1 MRLMKLSKS
10 LLLSAMLLCS
20 FQAFSEDNA
29 YKNDYCLE
37 HIGDFLKNNPYA
49 KSVNRK
55 TTQKEIDHTINTYNF
70 FKNKKNVN
78 ELFSGQQ
85 RNIKAVHNINDE
97 FTMLSL
103 LVQYDLSDSSESSFL
118 KLMRLS
124 IYRNTLH
131 LLKKKK
137 KTNNPILNMLEEN
150 NIAFITLS
158 LPQTSFM
165 LIDNELSFS
174 DFNDNSNNEKKFIQL
189 ITEDYQQLNKNQS
202 DSSSTNET
210 KDEIHLYTASYI
222 QEIYDKNEVKGDLKF
237 KGKQFYVTGAIASI
251 DSSLNDQPAVHF
263 ATDTGNQFQSPT
275 AFFKDYENK
284 LEQIADLSKG
294 QEIKLLCTGNGEMVG
309 SPMLSDCEF
318 AKSELD
324 LYVDQIIKNNGDS
337 VELKG
342 GYDIDNLYL
351 SVKTLSSVLPDDS
364 ACFNNEYDQCKTE
377 LLALPDYKI
386 RAAANRYHLS
396 RDKIHEAIR
405 KDIDDINQQM
415 IKKYNNSKEIN
426 QIIEFKE
433 KCYVPII
440 MNLF

>member
-1 MRLMKLSKS
+1 
-10 LLLSAMLLCS
+10 MLLCTCYVYS
-20 FQAFSEDNA
+20 DSLMAQNSPEVN
-29 YKNDYCLE
+29 NDYCL
-37 HIGDFLKNNPYA
+37 KNNNLYVKNNKQLKTGTDDVLNSLVYLYKQNTHEDFVKEHDSILDIIYQLENGKSPKATVFISDLIFSLNRYIEA
-49 KSVNRK
+49 KHNNSKV
-55 TTQKEIDHTINTYNF
+55 T
-70 FKNKKNVN
+70 KK
-78 ELFSGQQ
+78 
-85 RNIKAVHNINDE
+85 
-97 FTMLSL
+97 LSNLLKSDKLYL
-103 LVQYDLSDSSESSFL
+103 LVI
-118 KLMRLS
+118 R
-124 IYRNTLH
+124 I
-131 LLKKKK
+131 
-137 KTNNPILNMLEEN
+137 
-150 NIAFITLS
+150 
-158 LPQTSFM
+158 PQV
-165 LIDNELSFS
+165 SFS
-174 DFNDNSNNEKKFIQL
+174 SKNETSVDQIDFNDNYNNEFKLLKL
-189 ITEDYQQLNKNQS
+189 IVTNDQS
-202 DSSSTNET
+202 DLNSFFKFNITQNKEKS
-210 KDEIHLYTASYI
+210 YTASNI

-324 LYVDQIIKNNGDS
+324 LYVDQIIKDNGDA

-342 GYDIDNLYL
+342 GYDINNLYL
-351 SVKTLSSVLPDDS
+351 SVKTLSSILSDDS

-377 LLALPDYKI
+377 LLELPDYKI

-396 RDKIHEAIR
+396 RDKIHAAMR
-405 KDIDDINQQM
+405 KEIDEVNQEM
-415 IKKYNNSKEIN
+415 IKTFNNSKEIN
-426 QIIEFKE
+426 QVIEFKE

>member
-1 MRLMKLSKS
+1 MIKLIF
-10 LLLSAMLLCS
+10 LMLLCTCYVYS
-20 FQAFSEDNA
+20 DSLMAQNSPEVN
-29 YKNDYCLE
+29 NDYCL
-37 HIGDFLKNNPYA
+37 KNNNLYVKNNKQLKTGTDDVLNSLVYLYKQNTHEDFVKEHDSILDIIYQLENGKSPKATVFISDLIFSLNRYIEA
-49 KSVNRK
+49 KHNNSKV
-55 TTQKEIDHTINTYNF
+55 T
-70 FKNKKNVN
+70 KK
-78 ELFSGQQ
+78 
-85 RNIKAVHNINDE
+85 
-97 FTMLSL
+97 LSNLLKSDKLYL
-103 LVQYDLSDSSESSFL
+103 LVI
-118 KLMRLS
+118 R
-124 IYRNTLH
+124 I
-131 LLKKKK
+131 
-137 KTNNPILNMLEEN
+137 
-150 NIAFITLS
+150 
-158 LPQTSFM
+158 PQV
-165 LIDNELSFS
+165 SFS
-174 DFNDNSNNEKKFIQL
+174 SKNETSVDQIDFNDNYNNEFKLLKL
-189 ITEDYQQLNKNQS
+189 IVTNDQS
-202 DSSSTNET
+202 DLNSFFKFNITQNKEKS
-210 KDEIHLYTASYI
+210 YTASNI

-324 LYVDQIIKNNGDS
+324 LYVDQIIKDNGDA

-342 GYDIDNLYL
+342 GYDINNLYL
-351 SVKTLSSVLPDDS
+351 SVKTLSSILSDDS

-377 LLALPDYKI
+377 LLELPDYKI

-396 RDKIHEAIR
+396 RDKIHEVIR
-405 KDIDDINQQM
+405 KDIDDINQEM

-426 QIIEFKE
+426 QVIEFKE

>member
-1 MRLMKLSKS
+1 MLFSIPSFAIENEADTRSYCKMNAQAFFDNQYKLKVVKGKPDNKSFEKISELLGNIWSYDETIAILNKKIKSKDNRERLYEFQDFV
-10 LLLSAMLLCS
+10 LLLHYLLR
-20 FQAFSEDNA
+20 SEHDKFDVNQSLIQSSLYRTISNA
-29 YKNDYCLE
+29 V
-37 HIGDFLKNNPYA
+37 KNNKTKKRTEFESDYLSYSLIRQIIELPQIA
-49 KSVNRK
+49 FMLIHDDSGLTEFNDNRSN
-55 TTQKEIDHTINTYNF
+55 EIN
-70 FKNKKNVN
+70 
-78 ELFSGQQ
+78 
-85 RNIKAVHNINDE
+85 
-97 FTMLSL
+97 
-103 LVQYDLSDSSESSFL
+103 FL
-118 KLMRLS
+118 KLA
-124 IYRNTLH
+124 
-131 LLKKKK
+131 LKERK
-137 KTNNPILNMLEEN
+137 
-150 NIAFITLS
+150 
-158 LPQTSFM
+158 
-165 LIDNELSFS
+165 
-174 DFNDNSNNEKKFIQL
+174 DNSDLGVYIKDNSELDVKK
-189 ITEDYQQLNKNQS
+189 
-202 DSSSTNET
+202 
-210 KDEIHLYTASYI
+210 YTASYI

-377 LLALPDYKI
+377 LLALPDYKV

-396 RDKIHEAIR
+396 RDKIHAAMR
-405 KDIDDINQQM
+405 KEIDEVNQEM

-426 QIIEFKE
+426 QVIEFKE

>member
-1 MRLMKLSKS
+1 MIKLIF
-10 LLLSAMLLCS
+10 LMLLCTCYVYS
-20 FQAFSEDNA
+20 DSLMAQNSPEVN
-29 YKNDYCLE
+29 NDYCL
-37 HIGDFLKNNPYA
+37 KNNNLYVKNNKQLKTGTDDVLNSLVYLYKQNTHEDFVKEHDSILDIIYQLENGKSPKATVFISDLIFSLNRYIEA
-49 KSVNRK
+49 KHNNSKV
-55 TTQKEIDHTINTYNF
+55 T
-70 FKNKKNVN
+70 KK
-78 ELFSGQQ
+78 
-85 RNIKAVHNINDE
+85 
-97 FTMLSL
+97 LSNLLKSDKLYL
-103 LVQYDLSDSSESSFL
+103 LVI
-118 KLMRLS
+118 R
-124 IYRNTLH
+124 I
-131 LLKKKK
+131 
-137 KTNNPILNMLEEN
+137 
-150 NIAFITLS
+150 
-158 LPQTSFM
+158 PQV
-165 LIDNELSFS
+165 SFS
-174 DFNDNSNNEKKFIQL
+174 SKNETSVDQIDFNDNYNNEFKLLKL
-189 ITEDYQQLNKNQS
+189 IVTNDQS
-202 DSSSTNET
+202 DLNSFFKFNITQNKEKS
-210 KDEIHLYTASYI
+210 YTASNI

-364 ACFNNEYDQCKTE
+364 ACFNDDLDGCKNE
-377 LLALPDYKI
+377 LFNIPNYKI
-386 RAAANRYHLS
+386 RAAANRYLLS
-396 RDKIHEAIR
+396 RDKIHAAMRTE
-405 KDIDDINQQM
+405 IDTVNQEM

-426 QIIEFKE
+426 QVIEFKE

>member
-1 MRLMKLSKS
+1 
-10 LLLSAMLLCS
+10 MLLCTCYVYS
-20 FQAFSEDNA
+20 DSLMAQNSPEVN
-29 YKNDYCLE
+29 NDYCL
-37 HIGDFLKNNPYA
+37 KNNNLYVKNNKQLKTGTDDVLNSLVYLYKQNTHEDFVKEHDSILDIIYQLENGKSPKATVFISDLIFSLNRYIEA
-49 KSVNRK
+49 KHNNSKV
-55 TTQKEIDHTINTYNF
+55 T
-70 FKNKKNVN
+70 KK
-78 ELFSGQQ
+78 
-85 RNIKAVHNINDE
+85 
-97 FTMLSL
+97 LSNLLKSDKLYL
-103 LVQYDLSDSSESSFL
+103 LVI
-118 KLMRLS
+118 R
-124 IYRNTLH
+124 I
-131 LLKKKK
+131 
-137 KTNNPILNMLEEN
+137 
-150 NIAFITLS
+150 
-158 LPQTSFM
+158 PQV
-165 LIDNELSFS
+165 SFS
-174 DFNDNSNNEKKFIQL
+174 SKNETSVDQIDFNDNYNNEFKLLKL
-189 ITEDYQQLNKNQS
+189 IVTNDQS
-202 DSSSTNET
+202 DLNSFFKFNITQNKEKS
-210 KDEIHLYTASYI
+210 YTASNI

-324 LYVDQIIKNNGDS
+324 LYVDQIIKDNGDA

-342 GYDIDNLYL
+342 GYDINNLYL
-351 SVKTLSSVLPDDS
+351 SVKTLSSILSDDS

-377 LLALPDYKI
+377 LLELPDYKI

-396 RDKIHEAIR
+396 RDKIHEVIR
-405 KDIDDINQQM
+405 KDIDDINQEM

-426 QIIEFKE
+426 QVIEFKE

>member
-1 MRLMKLSKS
+1 
-10 LLLSAMLLCS
+10 MLLCTCYVYS
-20 FQAFSEDNA
+20 DSLMAQNSPEVN
-29 YKNDYCLE
+29 NDYCL
-37 HIGDFLKNNPYA
+37 KNNNLYVKNNKQLKTGTDDVLKSLVYLYNKNSPDDFIMEHDSALDVIYQLENSKSPKA
-49 KSVNRK
+49 TAFISDLIFSLNRYIEAKYNNSKVTKNLSKLLKTDKLYLLVIRIPQVSFLSKNEKSVD
-55 TTQKEIDHTINTYNF
+55 Q
-70 FKNKKNVN
+70 
-78 ELFSGQQ
+78 
-85 RNIKAVHNINDE
+85 
-97 FTMLSL
+97 
-103 LVQYDLSDSSESSFL
+103 
-118 KLMRLS
+118 
-124 IYRNTLH
+124 
-131 LLKKKK
+131 
-137 KTNNPILNMLEEN
+137 EN
-150 NIAFITLS
+150 
-158 LPQTSFM
+158 
-165 LIDNELSFS
+165 
-174 DFNDNSNNEKKFIQL
+174 FNDNDNNELKLLKL
-189 ITEDYQQLNKNQS
+189 IVTNDQS
-202 DSSSTNET
+202 DLNSFFKFNITQNKEKS
-210 KDEIHLYTASYI
+210 YTASNI

-364 ACFNNEYDQCKTE
+364 ACFNDDLDGCKNE
-377 LLALPDYKI
+377 LFNIPNYKI
-386 RAAANRYHLS
+386 RAAANRYLLS
-396 RDKIHEAIR
+396 RDKIHAAMRTE
-405 KDIDDINQQM
+405 IDTVNQEM

-426 QIIEFKE
+426 QVIEFKE

>member
-1 MRLMKLSKS
+1 MFKIALLVLSVMGVLNS
-10 LLLSAMLLCS
+10 SVSIA
-20 FQAFSEDNA
+20 QGVIDNN
-29 YKNDYCLE
+29 KDYCL
-37 HIGDFLKNNPYA
+37 KNNALYVENNKQLETKNDDALKSLVYLYKKNSPDDFIMEHDSILDVIYQLENSKSPKA
-49 KSVNRK
+49 TAFISDLIFSLNRYIEAKYNNSKVTKELSDLLKSDKLYLLVIRIPQVSFSSKNEKSVY
-55 TTQKEIDHTINTYNF
+55 Q
-70 FKNKKNVN
+70 
-78 ELFSGQQ
+78 
-85 RNIKAVHNINDE
+85 
-97 FTMLSL
+97 
-103 LVQYDLSDSSESSFL
+103 
-118 KLMRLS
+118 
-124 IYRNTLH
+124 
-131 LLKKKK
+131 
-137 KTNNPILNMLEEN
+137 EN
-150 NIAFITLS
+150 
-158 LPQTSFM
+158 
-165 LIDNELSFS
+165 
-174 DFNDNSNNEKKFIQL
+174 FNDNYNNELKLLKL
-189 ITEDYQQLNKNQS
+189 IVANDQS
-202 DSSSTNET
+202 DLNSFFKFNITKNTET
-210 KDEIHLYTASYI
+210 SYTASYL
-222 QEIYDKNEVKGDLKF
+222 QETYDKNEVKGDLKF

-377 LLALPDYKI
+377 LLELPDYKI

-396 RDKIHEAIR
+396 RDKIHDAMR
-405 KDIDDINQQM
+405 KEIDEVNQEM

-426 QIIEFKE
+426 QVIEFKE

>member
-1 MRLMKLSKS
+1 
-10 LLLSAMLLCS
+10 MLLCTCYVYS
-20 FQAFSEDNA
+20 DSLMAQNSPEVN
-29 YKNDYCLE
+29 NDYCL
-37 HIGDFLKNNPYA
+37 KNNNLYVKNNKQLKTGTDDVLNSLVYLYKQNTHEDFVKEHDSILDIIYQLENGKSPKATVFISDLIFSLNRYIEA
-49 KSVNRK
+49 KHNNSKV
-55 TTQKEIDHTINTYNF
+55 T
-70 FKNKKNVN
+70 KK
-78 ELFSGQQ
+78 
-85 RNIKAVHNINDE
+85 
-97 FTMLSL
+97 LSNLLKSDKLYL
-103 LVQYDLSDSSESSFL
+103 LVI
-118 KLMRLS
+118 R
-124 IYRNTLH
+124 I
-131 LLKKKK
+131 
-137 KTNNPILNMLEEN
+137 
-150 NIAFITLS
+150 
-158 LPQTSFM
+158 PQV
-165 LIDNELSFS
+165 SFS
-174 DFNDNSNNEKKFIQL
+174 SKNETSVDQIDFNDNYNNEFKLLKL
-189 ITEDYQQLNKNQS
+189 IVTNDQS
-202 DSSSTNET
+202 DLNSFFKFNITQNKEKS
-210 KDEIHLYTASYI
+210 YTASNI

-377 LLALPDYKI
+377 LLELPDYKI

-396 RDKIHEAIR
+396 RDKIHAAMR
-405 KDIDDINQQM
+405 KEIDEVNQEM

-426 QIIEFKE
+426 QVIEFKE

>member
-1 MRLMKLSKS
+1 MFKIALLVLSVMGVLNS
-10 LLLSAMLLCS
+10 SVSIA
-20 FQAFSEDNA
+20 QGVIDNN
-29 YKNDYCLE
+29 KDYCL
-37 HIGDFLKNNPYA
+37 KNNALYVENNKQLETKNDDALKSLVYLYKKNSPDDFIMEHDSILDVIYQLENSKSPKA
-49 KSVNRK
+49 TAFISDLIFSLNRYIEAKYNNSKVTKELSDLLKSDKLYLLVIRIPQVSFSSKNEKSVY
-55 TTQKEIDHTINTYNF
+55 Q
-70 FKNKKNVN
+70 
-78 ELFSGQQ
+78 
-85 RNIKAVHNINDE
+85 
-97 FTMLSL
+97 
-103 LVQYDLSDSSESSFL
+103 
-118 KLMRLS
+118 
-124 IYRNTLH
+124 
-131 LLKKKK
+131 
-137 KTNNPILNMLEEN
+137 EN
-150 NIAFITLS
+150 
-158 LPQTSFM
+158 
-165 LIDNELSFS
+165 
-174 DFNDNSNNEKKFIQL
+174 FNDNYNNELKLLKL
-189 ITEDYQQLNKNQS
+189 IVANDQS
-202 DSSSTNET
+202 DLNSFFKFNITKNTET
-210 KDEIHLYTASYI
+210 SYTASYL
-222 QEIYDKNEVKGDLKF
+222 QETYDKNEVKGDLKF

-396 RDKIHEAIR
+396 RDKIHDAMR
-405 KDIDDINQQM
+405 KEIDEVNQEM

-426 QIIEFKE
+426 QVIEFKE

>member
-1 MRLMKLSKS
+1 MFFVIPYYLLKSDKL
-10 LLLSAMLLCS
+10 
-20 FQAFSEDNA
+20 
-29 YKNDYCLE
+29 Y
-37 HIGDFLKNNPYA
+37 
-49 KSVNRK
+49 
-55 TTQKEIDHTINTYNF
+55 
-70 FKNKKNVN
+70 
-78 ELFSGQQ
+78 
-85 RNIKAVHNINDE
+85 
-97 FTMLSL
+97 L
-103 LVQYDLSDSSESSFL
+103 LVI
-118 KLMRLS
+118 R
-124 IYRNTLH
+124 I
-131 LLKKKK
+131 
-137 KTNNPILNMLEEN
+137 
-150 NIAFITLS
+150 
-158 LPQTSFM
+158 PQV
-165 LIDNELSFS
+165 SFS
-174 DFNDNSNNEKKFIQL
+174 SKNETSVDQIDFNDNYNNEFKLLKL
-189 ITEDYQQLNKNQS
+189 IVANDQS
-202 DSSSTNET
+202 DLNSFFKFNITKNTET
-210 KDEIHLYTASYI
+210 LYTASYL

-263 ATDTGNQFQSPT
+263 ATDTGNQFQNPT

-377 LLALPDYKI
+377 LLELPDYKI

-396 RDKIHEAIR
+396 RDKIHAAMR
-405 KDIDDINQQM
+405 KEIDEVNQEM
-415 IKKYNNSKEIN
+415 IKTFNNSKEIN
-426 QIIEFKE
+426 QVIEFKE

>member
-1 MRLMKLSKS
+1 MFQINLKITS
-10 LLLSAMLLCS
+10 LVLIVMGILNSSVSIA
-20 FQAFSEDNA
+20 QGVIDNN
-29 YKNDYCLE
+29 KDYCL
-37 HIGDFLKNNPYA
+37 KNNNLYVKNNKQLKTGTDDVLNSLVYLYKQNTHEDFVKEHDSILDIIYQLENGKSPKATVFISDLIFSLNRYIEA
-49 KSVNRK
+49 KHNNSKV
-55 TTQKEIDHTINTYNF
+55 T
-70 FKNKKNVN
+70 KK
-78 ELFSGQQ
+78 
-85 RNIKAVHNINDE
+85 
-97 FTMLSL
+97 LSNLLKSDKLYL
-103 LVQYDLSDSSESSFL
+103 LVI
-118 KLMRLS
+118 R
-124 IYRNTLH
+124 I
-131 LLKKKK
+131 
-137 KTNNPILNMLEEN
+137 
-150 NIAFITLS
+150 
-158 LPQTSFM
+158 PQV
-165 LIDNELSFS
+165 SFS
-174 DFNDNSNNEKKFIQL
+174 SKNETSVDQIDFNDNYNNEFKLLKL
-189 ITEDYQQLNKNQS
+189 IVANDQS
-202 DSSSTNET
+202 DLNSFFKFNITKNTET
-210 KDEIHLYTASYI
+210 LYTASYL

-377 LLALPDYKI
+377 LLELPDYKI

-396 RDKIHEAIR
+396 RDKIHAAMR
-405 KDIDDINQQM
+405 KEIDEVNQEM

-426 QIIEFKE
+426 QVIEFKE

>member
-1 MRLMKLSKS
+1 
-10 LLLSAMLLCS
+10 MLLCTCYVYS
-20 FQAFSEDNA
+20 DSLMAQNSPEVN
-29 YKNDYCLE
+29 NDYCL
-37 HIGDFLKNNPYA
+37 KNNNLYVKNNKQLKTGTDDVLNSLVYLYKQKTHEDFIMEHDSILDVIYQLENSKSPKATAFISDLIFSSNRYIEA
-49 KSVNRK
+49 KYNNSKV
-55 TTQKEIDHTINTYNF
+55 TKE
-70 FKNKKNVN
+70 
-78 ELFSGQQ
+78 
-85 RNIKAVHNINDE
+85 
-97 FTMLSL
+97 LSDLLKSDKLYL
-103 LVQYDLSDSSESSFL
+103 LVI
-118 KLMRLS
+118 R
-124 IYRNTLH
+124 I
-131 LLKKKK
+131 
-137 KTNNPILNMLEEN
+137 
-150 NIAFITLS
+150 
-158 LPQTSFM
+158 PQV
-165 LIDNELSFS
+165 SFS
-174 DFNDNSNNEKKFIQL
+174 SKNETSVDQIDFNDNYNNEFKLLKL
-189 ITEDYQQLNKNQS
+189 IVTNDQS
-202 DSSSTNET
+202 DLNSFFKFNITQNKEKS
-210 KDEIHLYTASYI
+210 YTASNI

-377 LLALPDYKI
+377 LLELPDYKI

-396 RDKIHEAIR
+396 RDKIHAAMR
-405 KDIDDINQQM
+405 KEIDEVNQEM

-426 QIIEFKE
+426 QVIEFKE

>member
-1 MRLMKLSKS
+1 MLFSIPSFAIENEADTRSYCKMNAQAFFDNQYKLKVVKGKPDNKSFEKISELLGNIWSYDETIAILNKKIKSKDNRERLYEFQDFV
-10 LLLSAMLLCS
+10 LLLHYLLR
-20 FQAFSEDNA
+20 SEHDKFDVNQSLIQSSLYRTISNA
-29 YKNDYCLE
+29 V
-37 HIGDFLKNNPYA
+37 KNNKTKKRTEFESDYLSYSLIRQIIELPQIA
-49 KSVNRK
+49 FMLIHDDSGLTEFNDNRSN
-55 TTQKEIDHTINTYNF
+55 EIN
-70 FKNKKNVN
+70 
-78 ELFSGQQ
+78 
-85 RNIKAVHNINDE
+85 
-97 FTMLSL
+97 
-103 LVQYDLSDSSESSFL
+103 FL
-118 KLMRLS
+118 KLA
-124 IYRNTLH
+124 
-131 LLKKKK
+131 LKERK
-137 KTNNPILNMLEEN
+137 
-150 NIAFITLS
+150 
-158 LPQTSFM
+158 
-165 LIDNELSFS
+165 
-174 DFNDNSNNEKKFIQL
+174 DNSDLGVYIKDNSELDVKK
-189 ITEDYQQLNKNQS
+189 
-202 DSSSTNET
+202 
-210 KDEIHLYTASYI
+210 YTASYI

-377 LLALPDYKI
+377 LLELPDYKI

-396 RDKIHEAIR
+396 RDKIHEVIR
-405 KDIDDINQQM
+405 KDIDDINQEM

-426 QIIEFKE
+426 QVIEFKE